1 MTGNTYLTER
11 FHPKCE
17 GVERNGS
24 NKTIKPD
31 VKEHKHYGTVEIMK
45 TEIFLFLDA
54 EASSNWV
61 RSEPHGLGDLYS
73 MVKNLQNEPN
83 AFNIITHWGEQDPIG
98 KGVMGTNG
106 WLRL

>member
-1 MTGNTYLTER
+1 M
-11 FHPKCE
+11 
-17 GVERNGS
+17 
-24 NKTIKPD
+24 
-31 VKEHKHYGTVEIMK
+31 
-45 TEIFLFLDA
+45 

-61 RSEPHGLGDLYS
+61 RSEPHGLGGLYS